1 MRNFTFMIWMLF
13 LMFLDG
19 PINSITGYQ
28 IKDSDGFV
36 NTIYLILLVTISI
49 LLYEP
54 KDCKCNKLD

>member
-1 MRNFTFMIWMLF
+1 MRNFTFMIWMIF

-28 IKDSDGFV
+28 FKESDGFV
-36 NTIYLILLVTISI
+36 NIIYLILLVTVSI